1 MLQFKVIHCCSRRS
15 PFSILV
21 LFCFR
26 VCLVSA
32 WPPRE
37 GVVLYELTSVASWVP
52 NTDIIGYNWPMIYQ
66 WLCQHCMV
74 FIFLMAFDMIR
85 EVIMTNYL
93 WCESEIGMS
102 NLSCHDHCW
111 QHLHQTVLP
120 DQGHLCR
127 YAQFATNFQNGTV
140 MTGLI
145 SFMFSYIC

>member
-32 WPPRE
+32 WPRGRE
-37 GVVLYELTSVASWVP
+37 WFSMSWPVWHP
-52 NTDIIGYNWPMIYQ
+52 GSLILIRDIIDQ

-74 FIFLMAFDMIR
+74 FIILMAFDMIR

-93 WCESEIGMS
+93 SCEREIRMS

-120 DQGHLCR
+120 NQGHLCR
-127 YAQFATNFQNGTV
+127 YAQFATIFFYFQNGTV